1 MKRKSKQKG
10 FTLVELI
17 VVIVIILILAALLIP
32 FLLRY
37 VEKAKEANC
46 RSGMSSLLTE
56 YSAGVAEGAIDPDKD
71 QDIGDLQKACVSVLA
86 EMI

>member
-56 YSAGVAEGAIDPDKD
+56 YSAGVAE
-71 QDIGDLQKACVSVLA
+71 
-86 EMI
+86 